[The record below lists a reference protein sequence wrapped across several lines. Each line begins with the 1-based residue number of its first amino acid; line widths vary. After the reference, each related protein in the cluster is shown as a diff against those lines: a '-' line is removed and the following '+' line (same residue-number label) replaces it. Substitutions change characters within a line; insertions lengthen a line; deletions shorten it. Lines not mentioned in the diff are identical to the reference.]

1 MDLWGGSALLVTSV
15 NSVPE
20 ILFLAKSDP
29 PSINIGNENATATAA
44 AAQGQIEE
52 ALKLAFASMRES
64 LGDAAAEYLSSLDE
78 VKPGDAEQVIDK
90 FDEILQP
97 LWETLPAKIEQA
109 LIDVTS
115 EGAVNALFD
124 LAVTDRSFFTS
135 VNRLALSW
143 ARNRS
148 AEMVGMRWSGG
159 QLVENT
165 KAEWAIS
172 ETTRDS
178 IQNLVADIFKPD
190 EDGRRAG
197 IPQLTDRI
205 RNATDFSD
213 ARAET
218 VARTEV
224 KNAAIQGQ
232 WDAWKASGL
241 IKEVDFI
248 YAELSTVCEL
258 CIDLSEGSPYLLE
271 ECPHPVRDTHPN
283 CNCSLVVHSFNL
295 GEKKEVVK
303 VTTPLSLMEK
313 YRVVKYVKDLQKI
326 SDEEKARPNR
336 DGEDD
341 VFASQLYFNSD
352 VTDFYFVPRP
362 WECKVYGTVTLVK
375 AADLIPSQTYIPRMG
390 LLSYAMNM
398 PQEED
403 GQAYLPNVVM
413 VNGKAYV
420 GQGHTRLG
428 VQIAAGRE
436 NILVR
441 RFDANPVAGLLKNTK
456 EGGWIGVDF
465 DGTLATASGDL
476 DFDGAEVGE
485 PIWDMVNRVKALI
498 EEGQL
503 VRIFTAR
510 VWTDGSPERDAI
522 ADTNRKAIEDWCRDF
537 IGQVLPVTCEKD
549 HQLISFYDD
558 RARQAERNV
567 GELAPDINK

>member
-1 MDLWGGSALLVTSV
+1 MLVTSL

-20 ILFLAKSDP
+20 VLFLAKSDP

-44 AAQGQIEE
+44 AAQDKIED
-52 ALKLAFASMRES
+52 ALKLAFASMREE
-64 LGDAAAEYLSSLDE
+64 LGEAAEGYLSSLDE
-78 VKPGDAEQVIDK
+78 VKPGDPDRVIDK
-90 FDEILQP
+90 FDEVLQP

-109 LIDVTS
+109 LIDITS

-124 LAVTDRSFFTS
+124 LSVTERSFFTS

-148 AEMVGMRWSGG
+148 AEMVGMKWSGG

-178 IQNLVADIFKPD
+178 IQDLVADIFKPD
-190 EDGRRAG
+190 ADGRRAG
-197 IPQLTDRI
+197 IPQLADRI

-258 CIDLSEGSPYLLE
+258 CIDLSEGSPYKLD

-295 GEKKEVVK
+295 GDDNKDVGK

-326 SDEEKARPNR
+326 SDDEKDRPNR
-336 DGEDD
+336 NGEDD
-341 VFASQLYFNSD
+341 VFAYQLYFNSD

-362 WECKVYGTVTLVK
+362 WECKVYGTVTMVK
-375 AADLIPSQTYIPRMG
+375 ADSLIPSQTYIPRMG

-413 VNGKAYV
+413 VNGKAFV

-428 VQIAAGRE
+428 VQVAAGRE
-436 NILVR
+436 YILVR
-441 RFDANPVAGLLKNTK
+441 RFDANPIAGLLKNTK

-465 DGTLATASGDL
+465 DGTLAVAAD
-476 DFDGAEVGE
+476 DMDYDGAEVGD
-485 PIWDMVNRVKALI
+485 PIWDMVNRVKALL
-498 EEGQL
+498 EEGQP

-510 VWTDGSPERDAI
+510 VWTDGSDERNVI
-522 ADTNRKAIEDWCRDF
+522 ADRNRKAIEDWCRDF

-549 HQLISFYDD
+549 HQLLSIYDD

>member
-1 MDLWGGSALLVTSV
+1 MLVTSL

-20 ILFLAKSDP
+20 VLFLAKSDP
-29 PSINIGNENATATAA
+29 PSINIGNEQVTATAA
-44 AAQGQIEE
+44 AAQDKIEE
-52 ALKLAFASMRES
+52 ALKLVFATMRSE
-64 LGDAAAEYLSSLDE
+64 LGEAAEEYLSSLEE
-78 VKPGDAEQVIDK
+78 VKPGDPDSVIAK

-97 LWETLPAKIEQA
+97 LWETIPAKVEQA
-109 LIDVTS
+109 LIDVAS
-115 EGAVNALFD
+115 EGAVDALFD
-124 LAVTDRSFFTS
+124 LAVTERSFFAG

-148 AEMVGMRWSGG
+148 AEMVGMKWSGG
-159 QLVENT
+159 RLVENT
-165 KAEWAIS
+165 RAEWAIS
-172 ETTRDS
+172 ETTRES
-178 IQNLVADIFKPD
+178 IQDLVADIFKPD
-190 EDGRRAG
+190 AEGRRSG
-197 IPQLTDRI
+197 IPQLADRI

-258 CIDLSEGSPYLLE
+258 CIDLSEGSPYLLD

-295 GEKKEVVK
+295 GDDKKDVGK
-303 VTTPLSLMEK
+303 VTASLSPLEK
-313 YRVVKYVKDLQKI
+313 LRVVKYVSTLSKI

-336 DGEDD
+336 NGEDD
-341 VFASQLYFNSD
+341 VFASQLYFHSD
-352 VTDFYFVPRP
+352 VVGFHFVPRP
-362 WECKVYGTVTLVK
+362 WECKVYGTVTMVK

-436 NILVR
+436 YILVR
-441 RFDANPVAGLLKNTK
+441 RLMPTPLL
-456 EGGWIGVDF
+456 V
-465 DGTLATASGDL
+465 
-476 DFDGAEVGE
+476 
-485 PIWDMVNRVKALI
+485 
-498 EEGQL
+498 
-503 VRIFTAR
+503 
-510 VWTDGSPERDAI
+510 
-522 ADTNRKAIEDWCRDF
+522 C
-537 IGQVLPVTCEKD
+537 
-549 HQLISFYDD
+549 
-558 RARQAERNV
+558 
-567 GELAPDINK
+567 

>member
-1 MDLWGGSALLVTSV
+1 MLVTSL
-15 NSVPE
+15 NAIPE
-20 ILFLAKSDP
+20 VLFLAKSDP
-29 PSINIGNENATATAA
+29 PSINIGNEEATATAA
-44 AAQGQIEE
+44 AAQDKIEE

-78 VKPGDAEQVIDK
+78 VKPGDEDGVIAK

-97 LWETLPAKIEQA
+97 IWETLPAKIEQA

-124 LAVTDRSFFTS
+124 LAVTERSFFTS

-148 AEMVGMRWSGG
+148 AEMVGMKWSGA

-178 IQNLVADIFKPD
+178 IQNLVANIFKPD
-190 EDGRRAG
+190 EDGSRAG
-197 IPQLTDRI
+197 IPQLADRI

-241 IKEVDFI
+241 IKEVNFI

-258 CIDLSEGSPYLLE
+258 CIDLAEGSPYKMD

-295 GEKKEVVK
+295 GDDKKDVGK
-303 VTTPLSLMEK
+303 VTKPLSLLEK

-326 SDEEKARPNR
+326 SDEEKDRPNR
-336 DGEDD
+336 NGEDD

-352 VTDFYFVPRP
+352 VAGFYFVPRP
-362 WECKVYGTVTLVK
+362 WECKVYGTVTMVK

-398 PQEED
+398 PQEEE

-436 NILVR
+436 SILVR
-441 RFDANPVAGLLKNTK
+441 RFDASPVAGLLKNAK
-456 EGGWIGVDF
+456 DGGWVGVDF
-465 DGTLATASGDL
+465 DGTLATSHGDL
-476 DFDGAEVGE
+476 DFDGAEVGD
-485 PIWDMVNRVKALI
+485 PIWGMVNRVKALI
-498 EEGQL
+498 EEGQP

-510 VWTDGSPERDAI
+510 VWTDGSDERNAS
-522 ADTNRKAIEDWCRDF
+522 ADRNRKAIEDWCRDF
-537 IGQVLPVTCEKD
+537 VGQVLPVTCEKD
-549 HQLISFYDD
+549 PHLLSIWDD
-558 RARQAERNV
+558 RARQASRDTGN
-567 GELAPDINK
+567 LATDINVV